1 LHENL
6 PKTHMNKLQ
15 QEFKNKTSKIIK
27 THKWLKIASKIQ
39 KNETKSIH
47 KNQMSYVLVF
57 KSFLRSQ
64 CHLNN
69 FPICKMIFHPKQDST
84 QINLQAIKYFQ

>member
-1 LHENL
+1 
-6 PKTHMNKLQ
+6 MNKLQ
-15 QEFKNKTSKIIK
+15 QEFKNKMSKIIK

-39 KNETKSIH
+39 KNGTKSIH

-64 CHLNN
+64 CHLTH
-69 FPICKMIFHPKQDST
+69 FPICKIIFHPKQDST

>member
-6 PKTHMNKLQ
+6 PKTDMNKLQ

-27 THKWLKIASKIQ
+27 IHKWLKIASKIQ
-39 KNETKSIH
+39 KNKTKSIH

-64 CHLNN
+64 CHLTY

>member
-1 LHENL
+1 
-6 PKTHMNKLQ
+6 M
-15 QEFKNKTSKIIK
+15 K
-27 THKWLKIASKIQ
+27 THKWLKIASKNQ

-64 CHLNN
+64 
-69 FPICKMIFHPKQDST
+69 
-84 QINLQAIKYFQ
+84 